1 MHPVHLL
8 LLLLALILPEL
19 KQPASHCF
27 CPSALRWTEPVG
39 CRVEWCSVHA
49 PGLRV
54 SLSPASRFSPAQVS
68 PGLCKVPWPGQ
79 SARALNLQRPPPG
92 SRQVRTGLAA
102 NFRTPGLDSGC
113 SRSLFVADKEDLEP
127 EIRIVNGKPK
137 KVRKPRTIYS
147 SFQLAALQRR
157 FQKTQYLALPER
169 AELAASLG
177 LTQTQV
183 GEVGAGLV

>member
-1 MHPVHLL
+1 MGENLWAPL
-8 LLLLALILPEL
+8 
-19 KQPASHCF
+19 
-27 CPSALRWTEPVG
+27 VG
-39 CRVEWCSVHA
+39 RF
-49 PGLRV
+49 
-54 SLSPASRFSPAQVS
+54 SRF
-68 PGLCKVPWPGQ
+68 
-79 SARALNLQRPPPG
+79 R
-92 SRQVRTGLAA
+92 
-102 NFRTPGLDSGC
+102 
-113 SRSLFVADKEDLEP
+113 FVAEKEDLEP

-183 GEVGAGLV
+183 RAGGRSSRTAGKQAGAGQCFRKYILKNHCEDFEARALGGLPLHSKPKSPGERGRGGQKPSTTLSFRAADEAGKVMGPPAPSGPLPPPPVPSRCRHHRCA

>member
-1 MHPVHLL
+1 MGETLWACL
-8 LLLLALILPEL
+8 
-19 KQPASHCF
+19 
-27 CPSALRWTEPVG
+27 
-39 CRVEWCSVHA
+39 VERFS
-49 PGLRV
+49 R
-54 SLSPASRFSPAQVS
+54 SRF
-68 PGLCKVPWPGQ
+68 
-79 SARALNLQRPPPG
+79 
-92 SRQVRTGLAA
+92 
-102 NFRTPGLDSGC
+102 
-113 SRSLFVADKEDLEP
+113 VAEKEDLEP

-183 GEVGAGLV
+183 RAGGLLSRMAGKQAGAGQCF